1 MPVVAGAIILG
12 AGAVGKTALG
22 AIGGAKAKKARRK
35 FESSN
40 KLEYSTPQQLT
51 SQAEGMV
58 RYGFEPEE
66 QASFQQEMA
75 RETSRQM
82 RQTQGNPNLSQAI
95 VSGINYGNVNKW
107 IKFAEANARMKR
119 QRLDEMYSRLERA
132 DTRQVNQNLNTLAQ
146 YGQAESD
153 YRTLAYQGLNDLT
166 GAGTALLYGGIGGTG
181 TPPISPEKV
190 EYMSSKGSSS
200 VQVPNPYASSIPE
213 SINNRN
219 QFQIPNNYPGIPETL
234 KPR

>member
-1 MPVVAGAIILG
+1 
-12 AGAVGKTALG
+12 
-22 AIGGAKAKKARRK
+22 
-35 FESSN
+35 
-40 KLEYSTPQQLT
+40 
-51 SQAEGMV
+51 MV

-166 GAGTALLYGGIGGTG
+166 GAGTALLYGGVGGGEGGAGKT
-181 TPPISPEKV
+181 SDFAKA
-190 EYMSSKGSSS
+190 YSK
-200 VQVPNPYASSIPE
+200 ATFE
-213 SINNRN
+213 STRDKNALSDM
-219 QFQIPNNYPGIPETL
+219 NNYNYPDLG
-234 KPR
+234 